1 MIIYTIKLFWNNYGW
16 YMIFFGSIFA
26 LFVLWFLNRSNGTT
40 GTSLQ
45 AIMNKIFSPI
55 LPNWSPS
62 VLPTTPSPSRK
73 ESKGEKKCREF
84 LEYLFGK
91 PFVNCR
97 PEFMI
102 NPVTNQPLE
111 LDCYNEE
118 LKLAIEYQG
127 QQHYTFNKMMHQNSK
142 HCFQNQQYR
151 DHIKRDLC
159 KQNGI
164 QLVEVPY
171 NIPEDKI
178 PDFLYLEL
186 KKLGYINSALIA

>member
-1 MIIYTIKLFWNNYGW
+1 
-16 YMIFFGSIFA
+16 MIFFGSIFA

-40 GTSLQ
+40 GTSFQ

-62 VLPTTPSPSRK
+62 VLPTSNSTFTSTRK

-171 NIPEDKI
+171 NIPEEKI

-186 KKLGYINSALIA
+186 KKLGYINSALIT